1 MRRLSSSDKHS
12 NQSTENDQNTKNN
25 QSTKSTE
32 TRWQMIIHSAKDFSP
47 HENVIIRPS
56 KINYLVLGPFFPIF
70 DAGGRHFFFFCKGV
84 KEWCGKFFF
93 LPCQNCDTQNNSR
106 INYNLFLICFTG
118 NYIAGYR
125 DCSVDERLGLTLT
138 VTMFTGFRRRSSALR
153 LGRHF
158 PTGNI

>member
-1 MRRLSSSDKHS
+1 MIKIPKIIKVLKVLKRGDKWLYIYILLKILAPMKMSSLGHQKLIIWFSGHFSQYLMR
-12 NQSTENDQNTKNN
+12 EGG
-25 QSTKSTE
+25 
-32 TRWQMIIHSAKDFSP
+32 IFFSF
-47 HENVIIRPS
+47 V
-56 KINYLVLGPFFPIF
+56 KVLRN
-70 DAGGRHFFFFCKGV
+70 DAGS
-84 KEWCGKFFF
+84 FFF